1 MVLALLFAAA
11 LPSSLRGACKEEERA
26 MAQVRLEERVLALEQ
41 QVGTFATH
49 DDIRMLGTQI
59 AQLGDDMR
67 AGFSSLRQEIRAG
80 DEGTRG
86 VLREEM
92 HADSAE
98 TRRTLREDIR
108 AGDKETRRSLREDIR
123 AGDEETRRSL
133 REDIRAGDEQTR
145 LVLRQEIHAAVGGC
159 KDELHAFIE
168 QRTVDILEA
177 VADGDADTR
186 RELHGL
192 REDVVGRITRLE
204 TAQDEFRGLLEQRT
218 VQILRVVA
226 EGDEE
231 TRRQTRLLHED
242 LVERISKLRG

>member
-1 MVLALLFAAA
+1 
-11 LPSSLRGACKEEERA
+11 

-98 TRRTLREDIR
+98 TRRT
-108 AGDKETRRSLREDIR
+108 LREDIR